1 MKKKG
6 LIDMVKV
13 SIIYYSRSGRTQ
25 ALADAIAEGVA
36 RVEGAESSSKRV
48 DYATMYDLV
57 DSDAVA
63 FGSPNYFSY
72 MAGPLKDFFDK
83 GLGLRD
89 KTTGKPCAAFTS
101 GGGGSDTALLSIE
114 RLMSSYKLEKVA
126 DGIASAGDPNDED
139 LEKCRNLGEKLAKAA
154 KA

>member
-25 ALADAIAEGVA
+25 ALAEAIAEGVA

-57 DSDAVA
+57 NSEV
-63 FGSPNYFSY
+63 YE
-72 MAGPLKDFFDK
+72 
-83 GLGLRD
+83 
-89 KTTGKPCAAFTS
+89 T
-101 GGGGSDTALLSIE
+101 
-114 RLMSSYKLEKVA
+114 RLQVS
-126 DGIASAGDPNDED
+126 
-139 LEKCRNLGEKLAKAA
+139 LA
-154 KA
+154 